1 MGAFAARHRV
11 LLKSAYPVLQIGT
24 QNFLDVTGQKS
35 MNLDAQSL
43 EVDLP
48 LARKSP
54 TQQYLRFLGEKLVA
68 FLVDAQAARLA
79 NRWLTVRVAETDQH
93 ERFGRLEERGN
104 SLAAKW
110 DGDFHDRGNGCDSV
124 IYANDVPGSAKKVI

>member
-1 MGAFAARHRV
+1 
-11 LLKSAYPVLQIGT
+11 
-24 QNFLDVTGQKS
+24 

-68 FLVDAQAARLA
+68 FLVDAQAASLA
-79 NRWLTVRVAETDQH
+79 NRWLTVRIAETYQH
-93 ERFGRLEERGN
+93 ERFGGFEERGN

-110 DGDFHDRGNGCDSV
+110 DGDFHDRGNDSDSV
-124 IYANDVPGSAKKVI
+124 VYASDVPGHVNKKLLKKINW